1 MSETLIAQLM
11 AEASGGSQ
19 DAWNQLVERYERLV
33 WSVVR
38 GFRFDDATSADV
50 VQTVWLRFV
59 EHLDRIRSPGAV
71 PSWLATT
78 ARNESIR
85 VSKARRRQVPIEFIQ
100 DIPDSAVPGPAEL
113 VEDSQEA
120 AAAVAAFQ
128 GLSGQCQELLRLLIA
143 EPPLDYEA
151 ISLMIGKPIGSIGPT
166 RGRCLDRL
174 RRLMES
180 R

>member
-1 MSETLIAQLM
+1 MKKSFFMRGDE
-11 AEASGGSQ
+11 
-19 DAWNQLVERYERLV
+19 LVDRYERLV

-78 ARNESIR
+78 ARNEAIR
-85 VSKARRRQVPIEFIQ
+85 VSKARRRQIPVEFTF
-100 DIPDSAVPGPAEL
+100 DIPDSAVPSPADQYEEL
-113 VEDSQEA
+113 DETL
-120 AAAVAAFQ
+120 AAVTAF
-128 GLSGQCQELLRLLIA
+128 GTLSDQCQELLRLLIA
-143 EPPLDYEA
+143 EPPLDYEE
-151 ISLMIGKPIGSIGPT
+151 ISGLIGKPIGSIGPT

-174 RRLMES
+174 RRIMES